1 MAPKRQSVSEAGAY
15 LLVRD
20 GLAEL
25 RAAEHTLTIVEK
37 AAPDPERSRHLA
49 AIRTAIAQLDLDLL
63 VTPPPQ
69 T

>member
-1 MAPKRQSVSEAGAY
+1 VDPKRQSLSEAGAY

-25 RAAEHTLTIVEK
+25 RAAARTLTVVEET
-37 AAPDPERSRHLA
+37 APDPERARHLT

-63 VTPPPQ
+63 VTPPTQ